1 MANSM
6 NRVFLVGNIGKDPEI
21 KHFEGGGAI
30 TKFPLATSE
39 RYFDREAQEWKDLP
53 TDWHNI
59 IIRQKGMAEWVANNL
74 KKGQQISLEGRIKY
88 RSYEKDGQTQY
99 ITEIQ
104 VENLVMPR
112 KGDTYEQG
120 ASSGASSSPAS
131 VAQDSSNDDLPF

>member
-1 MANSM
+1 MANSL

-59 IIRQKGMAEWVANNL
+59 IIRQKGMAEWVASNL

-112 KGDTYEQG
+112 RGDGFEQG
-120 ASSGASSSPAS
+120 AGSSESNASTAS
-131 VAQDSSNDDLPF
+131 VVQDSNDDLPF